1 MTKKWAYRDRY
12 PGLRPLRG
20 LTRGYHLP
28 PFQGLGFET
37 DVFYSA
43 KLCRIF
49 RESGYFAS

>member
-1 MTKKWAYRDRY
+1 MTKKWVYWDRY

-37 DVFYSA
+37 DFFYTA
-43 KLCRIF
+43 KAGHGEGGILIR
-49 RESGYFAS
+49 